1 MPAKAFLDSHVL
13 IYAVAQEDPRG
24 TRAEELLRMGGI
36 LSVQVLNEF
45 TSVARRKIRMPWAE
59 VREALAAVRVLC
71 ATPIPITAQTHET
84 ALRIAEQYGYGIY
97 DALIAAA
104 ALEAGC
110 VTLYSEDFQ
119 EGQIIDG
126 QLTIR
131 NPFKDSGNSLV
142 DSVLTHPIQ
151 KLVPGSRKRQK
162 PRPPVVQPQRR
173 PRERDS
179 HKWILRLVP
188 GH

>member
-1 MPAKAFLDSHVL
+1 MPAKAFLDSNVL

-24 TRAEELLRMGGI
+24 TRAEELLRRGGI

-59 VREALAAVRVLC
+59 VREALAAIRVLC

-84 ALRIAEQYGYGIY
+84 ALRIAEQYSYGIY

-119 EGQIIDG
+119 DGQIIDG

-131 NPFKDSGNSLV
+131 NPFQGLGQQ
-142 DSVLTHPIQ
+142 L
-151 KLVPGSRKRQK
+151 G
-162 PRPPVVQPQRR
+162 
-173 PRERDS
+173 
-179 HKWILRLVP
+179 
-188 GH
+188 

>member
-1 MPAKAFLDSHVL
+1 LFAPGSRIEIRIAGGKVFEVSRDQSRERALARLRKLRRRLPLDSSLTAQTRMPAKPFLDSSVL
-13 IYAVAQEDPRG
+13 IYAVAQEEARG
-24 TRAEELLRMGGI
+24 TRAEELLAMGSI

-59 VREALAAVRVLC
+59 VREALAAIRILC
-71 ATPIPITAQTHET
+71 ATPTPITAQTHET
-84 ALRIAEQYGYGIY
+84 ALRIGEQYSYGIY

-119 EGQIIDG
+119 DGQNIDG

-131 NPFKDSGNSLV
+131 NPFK
-142 DSVLTHPIQ
+142 
-151 KLVPGSRKRQK
+151 
-162 PRPPVVQPQRR
+162 
-173 PRERDS
+173 
-179 HKWILRLVP
+179 
-188 GH
+188 